1 MPDERRVVTVLFA
14 DVVSSTALAES
25 VDAEDVRVL
34 MGRYYGIAKRVML
47 EHGGTLEKF
56 IGDAIMAI
64 FGLPVAH
71 GDDAERACSAA
82 LALRAAIGGDPA
94 TAAIQLRIGVNTGEV
109 VASRDADAADF
120 LVTGDAV
127 NLAAR
132 LQQHAEPGQI
142 LVGERTRTA
151 VHDSFNFGDHRSVSL
166 KGKAEPVRVSALE
179 GRADASAPRARAPFV
194 GREADL
200 EQLGLVA
207 RRAFSEQRPQLVTIT
222 APAGT
227 GKSRLVTEFLA
238 TLTDV
243 RVATAQCLPYG
254 AAVTY
259 LPLRGLAQGLL
270 DADGADIVGAVRD
283 RLVAGGTEAAD
294 AARIAGLIGATLGQ
308 GESED
313 RDRDQLF
320 GAWKLLIE
328 RIAAERPIVIVFE
341 DLHWA
346 SESLLDLVE
355 HVTHPRTGA
364 PLLML
369 ALARPELLDRR
380 PQWGGGR
387 RNFSALGLE
396 PLSSGE
402 TRRLIDLLT
411 EGVPDAIADGVIE
424 RAGGNPFFASEL
436 VRGYEDR
443 RRSGASDDEITL
455 PDTVHATVLA
465 RLDGLPPIERTVL
478 QYGAAAGRTVRVHAV
493 AAVLPD
499 IPLESVRNA
508 LEALADRDLLV
519 PHDADAF
526 TFRHIVIREVAYS
539 TLSRSD
545 RVRAHLALADWLDGT
560 DLARQDELAE
570 LVAYHIRQ
578 AIALAPGGALPSGL
592 SLDRVIRVLERA
604 ARAAW
609 SAAAFSEAAE
619 HLREA
624 IRLSPRAEHQRLSEL
639 LGDVVQ
645 FGDAAVEGYSRAYE
659 LWSALPDTERLPLD
673 GSRLLTKRL
682 TVEGRWAGS
691 LVTISD
697 DAKTVAVLAEARAL
711 LARAPDALLT
721 AQLDCAEAFRELA
734 SPGTSTGRSL
744 ALRSAL
750 VEAESFYQSRGD
762 VNGQSQVLD
771 ALASLVRADG
781 LYDEAVAITRRRLGM
796 PALAFLERIDG
807 WSVLCWDLVMT
818 GRFREAIASF
828 GEARASLRPGEPEV
842 GLNHLVAWATLAAR
856 ECGEWQQVELF
867 GGWLRTFWEDQGR
880 QAGFRHVLRGWFA
893 GLHVARARFDATRV
907 ASYRSGILVITG
919 LAEVPADRP
928 MHQVLPALLDG
939 DGDRAEAALRHP
951 LAPLEFKAEILAMLV
966 LELGRPIDPGVLADL
981 DRWRSP
987 ILTTRVA
994 LARGF
999 AAGPAELRKA
1009 AEALDAADLGPD
1021 AARAYALVA
1030 LQTGSIADRDS
1041 AAARLR
1047 ALDDRLFLERLG

>member
-1 MPDERRVVTVLFA
+1 VPDERRVVTVLFA

-25 VDAEDVRVL
+25 VDAEDVRLL
-34 MGRYYGIAKRVML
+34 MGRYYGIAKRIVL

-56 IGDAIMAI
+56 IGDAVMAI
-64 FGLPVAH
+64 FGLPIAH
-71 GDDAERACSAA
+71 GDDAERGCAAA
-82 LALRAAIGGDPA
+82 LALRAAIAGDPA
-94 TAAIQLRIGVNTGEV
+94 TAEIHLRIGVNTGEV
-109 VASRDADAADF
+109 VASRDADATDF

-132 LQQHAEPGQI
+132 LQQHAEADQI
-142 LVGERTRTA
+142 LVGERTRAA
-151 VHDSFNFGDHRSVSL
+151 VHDSFTFGDHRAVML

-179 GRADASAPRARAPFV
+179 GRGDAAPRARAPFV

-227 GKSRLVTEFLA
+227 GKSRLVTEFLG

-270 DADGADIVGAVRD
+270 DVDGGDVVAAVRE
-283 RLVAGGTEAAD
+283 RLAAGGTEAAD

-320 GAWKLLIE
+320 AAWKLLVE

-396 PLSSGE
+396 PLSSDE
-402 TRRLIDLLT
+402 TRQLIDLLT
-411 EGVPDAIADGVIE
+411 EGVPDVIAEGVIE

-499 IPLESVRNA
+499 VPGEKVRDA

-519 PHDADAF
+519 PQGADAF

-545 RVRAHLALADWLDGT
+545 RVRAHLALADWLDQT

-570 LVAYHIRQ
+570 LVAYHLRQ
-578 AIALAPGGALPSGL
+578 AIALAPGGTLPAGL
-592 SLDRVIRVLERA
+592 SLERVVAVLERA

-609 SAAAFSEAAE
+609 NAAAFTEAAE

-624 IRLSPRAEHQRLSEL
+624 IRLSPPTEHQRLSEL

-645 FGDAAVEGYSRAYE
+645 FGDAAVEGYRRAYE
-659 LWSALPDTERLPLD
+659 LWSSLPVGARLPAD
-673 GSRLLTKRL
+673 GARLLTKRL
-682 TVEGRWAGS
+682 TVEGRWSGS
-691 LVTISD
+691 LVRVADRATIE
-697 DAKTVAVLAEARAL
+697 ALLAEARTL
-711 LARAPDALLT
+711 LARAPDPLLR
-721 AQLDCAEAFRELA
+721 AQLDCAEAFGLLEHPSEGRDRRVVLRRDLA
-734 SPGTSTGRSL
+734 
-744 ALRSAL
+744 AA
-750 VEAESFYQSRGD
+750 EAFYRTRGD
-762 VNGQSQVLD
+762 VNGQSQVFD
-771 ALASLVRADG
+771 ALGALLREDG
-781 LYDEAVAITRRRLGM
+781 LYAEAAATSRRRIEMPGLG
-796 PALAFLERIDG
+796 FLERIDG
-807 WSVLCWDLVMT
+807 WSVLCWDLVMI
-818 GRFREAIASF
+818 GRFRDAIATF
-828 GEARASLRPGEPEV
+828 DEARASLRPGEPEA
-842 GLNHLVAWATLAAR
+842 GLNHLVAWAALAAR
-856 ECGEWQQVELF
+856 ECGDWTSAERL
-867 GGWLRTFWEDQGR
+867 GSWLRTFWEDQGR

-893 GLHVARARFDATRV
+893 ALHVARARFDATRA
-907 ASYRSGILVITG
+907 ASYRSGIEVIAS
-919 LAEVPADRP
+919 LSSVSPDRP
-928 MHQVLPALLDG
+928 LHFVVPALLDG
-939 DGDRAEAALRHP
+939 DVDRAEAALRH
-951 LAPLEFKAEILAMLV
+951 AAVSVEAKAEIIAMLV
-966 LELGRPIDPGVLADL
+966 LEHGRSIDLDVLTGL
-981 DRWRSP
+981 DRWDSP
-987 ILTTRVA
+987 LATARVA

-999 AAGPAELRKA
+999 AAGPAELRAA

-1030 LQTGSIADRDS
+1030 LQTGNIAEH
-1041 AAARLR
+1041 AAAATRLR
-1047 ALDDRLFLERLG
+1047 ALDDRLFLERLA